1 MQEEEAGGGGAG
13 TVLCSGAKLTKAGA
27 AFVNTEIIFAGGKWD
42 TFRMLTHPGTA
53 ILPAALAAAEAAGAS
68 GKTFLAGVAA
78 GYEVMERMAAEFIP
92 TVMSRGFH
100 AGPVFGIFG
109 GAVAAAKIGGLNA
122 EQVHGAIAQCVNL
135 ASGNLEGARS
145 GGRSLREGGAVRN
158 ALLAVALGKSGI
170 PGGETVLEGE
180 AGFYHAY
187 AGNNRGDLRY
197 SFTGDNH
204 ADMAAITANLGRDWI
219 FLETLYRIYS
229 TAGYNIAHVD
239 VTAALC
245 AEHNITVRPDRAHR
259 GRRQLAGDRVS
270 EPALPEPRDRDPP
283 TVGSTQYFTAYGA
296 AARGYPL
303 LRGGTPGPGETDP
316 PEVLD
321 LMHRVTLIPTVR
333 RPLFGPRI
341 TIFTKDGRSFT
352 REGTG
357 REFIWDFEE
366 EVRRIRPVAPGL
378 AIGEAQFDRLI
389 DTCRHLDTT
398 ESAAATL
405 IGLTIRPG
413 EFDFVVVGGGSA
425 GAVIA
430 ARLSE
435 DPACRVA
442 LIEAGERPPEVELM
456 PVACAAMQLNPA
468 TDWMYTADPGKA
480 GLGLNGRRVPVP
492 RGKMLG
498 GSSGINYMAYVR
510 GHPGDFDAWAEGGAT
525 GWSYADVLPYFR
537 KSEGLAPSD
546 DISIDAPAHN
556 SAGPLGVSVRSPVL
570 PGAREFVE
578 AAEAAGIPR
587 GDYNGRDRG
596 GAAGV
601 VSLLQTNTRQGKRS
615 STYRAFLEGEAER
628 RPNLTIITG
637 AQATR
642 VILEGPP
649 GR

>member
-1 MQEEEAGGGGAG
+1 MSMSREFAAFVASLRFEDLPPAVIDRAKGVTLEALSSALVAHAMPGSRQALALMQEEEAGGGGAG

-53 ILPAALAAAEAAGAS
+53 ILPAALAAAEAAGCS

-158 ALLAVALGKSGI
+158 ALLAVALGRSGI

-204 ADMAAITANLGRDWI
+204 ADMAAITANLGQDWI

-245 AEHNITVRPDRAHR
+245 AEHGITYDRIERIEAVVNWLETEYPSPLFPSR
-259 GRRQLAGDRVS
+259 GI
-270 EPALPEPRDRDPP
+270 ETEP

-316 PEVLD
+316 PEILD
-321 LMHRVTLIPTVR
+321 LMQRVTLIPTVR

-366 EVRRIRPVAPGL
+366 EVRRIRGIAPGL
-378 AIGEAQFDRLI
+378 AITEPQFDKLI

-398 ESAAATL
+398 DNAAATL
-405 IGLTIRPG
+405 IGLTIPG
-413 EFDFVVVGGGSA
+413 F
-425 GAVIA
+425 
-430 ARLSE
+430 
-435 DPACRVA
+435 
-442 LIEAGERPPEVELM
+442 
-456 PVACAAMQLNPA
+456 
-468 TDWMYTADPGKA
+468 
-480 GLGLNGRRVPVP
+480 
-492 RGKMLG
+492 
-498 GSSGINYMAYVR
+498 
-510 GHPGDFDAWAEGGAT
+510 
-525 GWSYADVLPYFR
+525 
-537 KSEGLAPSD
+537 
-546 DISIDAPAHN
+546 
-556 SAGPLGVSVRSPVL
+556 
-570 PGAREFVE
+570 
-578 AAEAAGIPR
+578 
-587 GDYNGRDRG
+587 
-596 GAAGV
+596 
-601 VSLLQTNTRQGKRS
+601 
-615 STYRAFLEGEAER
+615 
-628 RPNLTIITG
+628 
-637 AQATR
+637 
-642 VILEGPP
+642 
-649 GR
+649 